1 MNKSLKIKRMAG
13 MSIFAVLLVVLQLFC
28 IIPVSAGLELN
39 LGLIVIIIGSVLY
52 GPVFGLVLGLISG
65 FLTFMSPATQ
75 AIFWPISIV
84 LTLLVCTLKTG
95 LAGLVCGLIYKYFN
109 KYNKYVVIIIASIF
123 VPIVNTTVYSLGATL
138 FFNGGGFFVVFGL
151 VIANFLFEMAACA
164 ILSPVVYRLTNIA
177 TENFDL
183 GINK

>member
-52 GPVFGLVLGLISG
+52 GPIFGLVLGAISG
-65 FLTFMSPATQ
+65 FLTFMSPLTQ
-75 AIFWPISIV
+75 TIFWPISMGLTFIV
-84 LTLLVCTLKTG
+84 CVLKTG
-95 LAGLVCGLIYKYFN
+95 LAGFVCGLIYKYFK

-151 VIANFLFEMAACA
+151 VIANFLFEIGACA

-183 GINK
+183 GVNK